1 MRIAVVTGARSD
13 YGLIRPVLAA
23 IADEPGWELQLI
35 VTAAHLAPAFGL
47 TVRQIEEDGIPIAAR
62 VESLVSSDTGEGAA
76 TSVGLGTIG
85 SAQALARLLPDLVLL
100 VGDRLEQLGA
110 AQAAL
115 LIGLPIAHLFG
126 GDLTEGAFDD
136 AIRHAI
142 TKLSHL
148 HFVSNSAARERV
160 IQLGEQPDRVFLVG
174 SPAIDE
180 MLSGPLLDRDAL
192 ESDLGVELG
201 EKTALVTFHP
211 ATLSDGRAT
220 DQLDEVLTAVA
231 EVGDPLSVIITRAN
245 ADPQGRAINRRIDEW
260 LTRYPA
266 WRAYDALGPRRF
278 HSLLRQVQVIV
289 GNSSS
294 GLYEAPTFAVPAVN
308 VGDRQAGRLRATS
321 VIDVAVERE
330 AIRSAIEYALA
341 TSWSGIVNP
350 YGDGHAT
357 GRIMAVLRGVSNPRS
372 LLHKRFYDLPVS
384 VER

>member
-47 TVRQIEEDGIPIAAR
+47 TVRQIEEDRIPIAAR

-85 SAQALARLLPDLVLL
+85 CAQALARLLPDLVLL
-100 VGDRLEQLGA
+100 VGDRFEQLGA

-211 ATLSDGRAT
+211 ATLSDSRAT

-260 LTRYPA
+260 LTHYPA

-341 TSWSGIVNP
+341 TSWSGTVNP